1 MPRIDAKVLT
11 ICLLLLPVAAFA
23 QIYPTGGEPDIFVN
37 NLTYSLNPA
46 TGTPTSLNL
55 GGSSVK
61 LPDGTIL
68 SGGAVEALGDVSGT
82 WCSGAGGVE
91 CQLGGLA
98 LAFTADSTGFQI
110 TGQTIEDYDAGT
122 SGTTTYLS
130 GTLDSFTQQ
139 LNPITRE
146 PTGEYGELF
155 TVTDD
160 NTDEMN
166 ELEEAFPSSSGTL
179 PATDWTGDTVFID
192 FDAAPG
198 SPQGSYTLDMEP
210 YNGPAVP
217 EPTTL
222 TLLCT
227 GLAAGLLRKR
237 LARKKA

>member
-1 MPRIDAKVLT
+1 
-11 ICLLLLPVAAFA
+11 
-23 QIYPTGGEPDIFVN
+23 
-37 NLTYSLNPA
+37 
-46 TGTPTSLNL
+46 
-55 GGSSVK
+55 
-61 LPDGTIL
+61 
-68 SGGAVEALGDVSGT
+68 VEALGDVPGT
-82 WCSGAGGVE
+82 WCSGAGGAE

-98 LAFTADSTGFQI
+98 LVFTADSTGFQI

-139 LNPITRE
+139 LNPTTGLA
-146 PTGEYGELF
+146 TGEYGELF
-155 TVTDD
+155 TVTGD
-160 NTDEMN
+160 NTDEMQK
-166 ELEEAFPSSSGTL
+166 LEEAFPSAALGTL
-179 PATDWTGDTVFID
+179 SATNWTGDTVFID

-210 YNGPAVP
+210 YNSPAVP